1 MAQRPVTL
9 KDIVAGHVSLDIEA
23 FDRIYLNGWVPAL
36 QTSGQVA
43 GWLGWRGFPIA
54 SPAALGKISQGFR
67 AAVRRYADSNDIPWV
82 VFRKGDRKLDVMR
95 PRLDAAEKAGASK
108 VVAIGEAREFQ
119 WVFDATRKDGPDGV
133 PWFRFYRTER
143 LVTCYYFYL
152 HDRRIGPAFIK
163 VCAYAP
169 YPVKVWCNG
178 HEIARRAA
186 LAEGIAVTPLAN
198 GFAATSDPARLQE
211 LCDMVQAGTLRVFF
225 ESWMSRIP
233 LPLAAADREHD
244 CWWQLSMRQVE
255 VSRTLVFDDP
265 RRVRTVFE
273 QLLAGNMNLG
283 RPEHAEIIFA
293 SKVTRK
299 TPGTF
304 STRLLNRADQVTV
317 NLSFKHSRIK
327 IYLKEDRALRIETVV
342 NDAGDLGCKRGLE
355 HLDELSGKARA
366 CNARLMDAV
375 VAGQGSGILA
385 NPVIERIAHPSCDAA
400 GRRIPAMRFGDP
412 RVQALAGCLAVWEFA
427 VSGITNQRLRA
438 WMTGLR
444 GGPYSMNQ
452 ASYDL
457 ARLRRNGLIERIAR
471 TNTCRLTPDGLTFAL
486 VYSRVHDQVL
496 YPLTAHDQPIAA
508 PAPVRAAWR
517 AITRHI
523 DSTVAAAHLGR
534 AA

>member
-1 MAQRPVTL
+1 MAQRSVTL
-9 KDIVAGHVSLDIEA
+9 SDIVAGHVSLEIEG

-43 GWLGWRGFPIA
+43 GWLHWRGFPIA
-54 SPAALGKISQGFR
+54 SPAALGQNAQAFR
-67 AAVRRYADSNDIPWV
+67 AAVRRYAEMNQIPWV

-95 PRLDAAEKAGASK
+95 PYLEAAEMAGASK

-119 WVFDATRKDGPDGV
+119 WVFDATRKQDADGGV
-133 PWFRFYRTER
+133 WFRFYRTER

-163 VCAYAP
+163 VCTYAP
-169 YPVKVWCNG
+169 YPVKAWCNG

-225 ESWMSRIP
+225 ETWMNRIP
-233 LPLAAADREHD
+233 LPLTTADRDHG
-244 CWWQLSMRQVE
+244 CWWELSMRQIE

-273 QLLAGNMNLG
+273 ELLAGNMNLG
-283 RPEHAEIIFA
+283 RPEYAEIIFG
-293 SKVTRK
+293 SKVTRR

-304 STRLLNRADQVTV
+304 STRLLNRGDQVTV

-327 IYLKEDRALRIETVV
+327 MYLKEDRALRIETVI
-342 NDAGDLGCKRGLE
+342 NDPGDLGCLRGLE
-355 HLDELSGKARA
+355 HLEELAAKARA

-375 VAGQGSGILA
+375 IAGQGSGILA
-385 NPVIERIAHPSCDAA
+385 NPVIERIARPTSDEA
-400 GRRIPAMRFGDP
+400 GRRVPSMRFGDP
-412 RVQALAGCLAVWEFA
+412 RVQALAGCLTVWDFA
-427 VSGITNQRLRA
+427 VSGITNKRLRA
-438 WMTGLR
+438 WMTGLLAV
-444 GGPYSMNQ
+444 PYSMNQ

-471 TNTCRLTPDGLTFAL
+471 TSTYRLTADGLTFAL
-486 VYSRVHDQVL
+486 VYSRVHDKVL

-508 PAPVRAAWR
+508 PADIRAAWR

-523 DSTVAAAHLGR
+523 DSTIAAAHLGR